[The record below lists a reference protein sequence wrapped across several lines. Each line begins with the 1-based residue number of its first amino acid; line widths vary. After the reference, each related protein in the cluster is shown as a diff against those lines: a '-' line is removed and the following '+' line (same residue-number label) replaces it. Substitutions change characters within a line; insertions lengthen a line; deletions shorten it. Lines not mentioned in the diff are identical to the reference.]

1 MSPKAA
7 LTGAAAKPVWWDS
20 GVCEDLKAPR
30 NLSSRLNTE
39 DVSQGLGSSHS
50 VVV

>member
-7 LTGAAAKPVWWDS
+7 LTGMAAKPIWWDS

-39 DVSQGLGSSHS
+39 EVTQELGSSPS